1 MSNYAEAEHGGQHE
15 HTEDNGKAPKS
26 CGGSFNGSN
35 IGREYGVA
43 QYARM
48 VALARRTVLE

>member
-1 MSNYAEAEHGGQHE
+1 MSNHVEAGHGGQHE

-26 CGGSFNGSN
+26 NNGSCS
-35 IGREYGVA
+35 GREYGVA

-48 VALARRTVLE
+48 VALAKRTVLE